1 MIQVMN
7 LFKRNLPA
15 KIVALFA
22 AVILWFFVMNDQ
34 NPSIDGSFTVPLT
47 VLHAP
52 TGCKITQSEE
62 TVKIR
67 LRGPRSAF
75 VNAAKEDFKA
85 VVDLDG
91 LDEGRQVVKIQTVLP
106 QGFELISASP
116 ETVNVTV
123 DKIIQKKVQ
132 VNLIVTG
139 APAPGNTPAQPGNA
153 RQPSWCR
160 GPCAR
165 TTAKCCAKWHWTGAA

>member
-67 LRGPRSAF
+67 LHRARARLRQALQNECVF
-75 VNAAKEDFKA
+75 YQ
-85 VVDLDG
+85 
-91 LDEGRQVVKIQTVLP
+91 DEHGKLACDR
-106 QGFELISASP
+106 
-116 ETVNVTV
+116 
-123 DKIIQKKVQ
+123 
-132 VNLIVTG
+132 
-139 APAPGNTPAQPGNA
+139 
-153 RQPSWCR
+153 R
-160 GPCAR
+160 
-165 TTAKCCAKWHWTGAA
+165 